1 MSWMFFGEL
10 FIRSALLL
18 AAVEAARRIARRR
31 QPKYRHA
38 IAVAGFALLA
48 ALPLLWIVL
57 PPVYLPAWFFP
68 TWLMPVRAS
77 VTVTTGAAMAYS
89 TGAPAHTL
97 RFVNWPVLVWIAGAA
112 LCLLRIAVGRLLF
125 ARRLRR
131 GIPVRDESWTILRD
145 ETAATLGMRKV
156 PRLIA
161 LPACATPLAFGFIH
175 PAVVLPENCKA
186 WTEAR
191 KRIVLL
197 HELSHIRRRDAISQ
211 LFAGLVAA
219 LWWFQPLVWLLRRRL
234 RQESEHACDAR
245 VLAAGVRA
253 SDYAVELIDIARS
266 HRVSLVHAGACI
278 ARPSDLEIRLSRI
291 LAPASKPASV
301 KNATAI
307 VALIAVAAIAAP
319 AFALNATN
327 FTQERLHMK
336 RTLLSGLMLSATL
349 SAATIS
355 GTLFDT
361 TGVAIPDAKL
371 VLHSAE
377 TSADLDSASGPD
389 GKFSFSDLA
398 AGQYILRAEKT
409 GFTDLLREFTVNAG
423 DDVERGL
430 VMQVQTR
437 EEAKNDPTSSARQA
451 EPFTP
456 GRLRVNGE
464 FAEARLIRK
473 VQPVYPAA
481 AKAAH
486 VQGTV
491 RLKMIIRKDG
501 TPAEITVA
509 SSPSSDLSE
518 SALEAV
524 RQWRYKPILLN
535 GEPIEV
541 LTDVIVNYTLSR

>member
-1 MSWMFFGEL
+1 
-10 FIRSALLL
+10 
-18 AAVEAARRIARRR
+18 
-31 QPKYRHA
+31 
-38 IAVAGFALLA
+38 
-48 ALPLLWIVL
+48 
-57 PPVYLPAWFFP
+57 
-68 TWLMPVRAS
+68 
-77 VTVTTGAAMAYS
+77 
-89 TGAPAHTL
+89 
-97 RFVNWPVLVWIAGAA
+97 
-112 LCLLRIAVGRLLF
+112 
-125 ARRLRR
+125 
-131 GIPVRDESWTILRD
+131 
-145 ETAATLGMRKV
+145 
-156 PRLIA
+156 
-161 LPACATPLAFGFIH
+161 
-175 PAVVLPENCKA
+175 
-186 WTEAR
+186 
-191 KRIVLL
+191 
-197 HELSHIRRRDAISQ
+197 
-211 LFAGLVAA
+211 
-219 LWWFQPLVWLLRRRL
+219 
-234 RQESEHACDAR
+234 
-245 VLAAGVRA
+245 
-253 SDYAVELIDIARS
+253 
-266 HRVSLVHAGACI
+266 
-278 ARPSDLEIRLSRI
+278 
-291 LAPASKPASV
+291 
-301 KNATAI
+301 
-307 VALIAVAAIAAP
+307 
-319 AFALNATN
+319 
-327 FTQERLHMK
+327 MK

-430 VMQVQTR
+430 VMQIQTR
-437 EEAKNDPTSSARQA
+437 EEAKNGPTSSSRQA

-535 GEPIEV
+535 GEPVEV
-541 LTDVIVNYTLSR
+541 VTDVIVNYTLSR